1 MILKFSLFWS
11 YLNAFEYIKFSDLNQ
26 TLKDYSEDSWKT
38 LERILGKSCNIKCL
52 IRLPEKS
59 SESFWEVFQS
69 LKTEKTF
76 KNKILCLNNNQDSY
90 IRLNLSKM
98 GTTLD
103 KRLLGNSSS
112 IKCIRR
118 LPKKSFEK
126 SSESLMRSLQ
136 NSDSDLK
143 NFAYSKHPN
152 EFKTEK
158 KNKNIFMLKY

>member
-1 MILKFSLFWS
+1 
-11 YLNAFEYIKFSDLNQ
+11 
-26 TLKDYSEDSWKT
+26 
-38 LERILGKSCNIKCL
+38 
-52 IRLPEKS
+52 
-59 SESFWEVFQS
+59 
-69 LKTEKTF
+69 
-76 KNKILCLNNNQDSY
+76 
-90 IRLNLSKM
+90 M